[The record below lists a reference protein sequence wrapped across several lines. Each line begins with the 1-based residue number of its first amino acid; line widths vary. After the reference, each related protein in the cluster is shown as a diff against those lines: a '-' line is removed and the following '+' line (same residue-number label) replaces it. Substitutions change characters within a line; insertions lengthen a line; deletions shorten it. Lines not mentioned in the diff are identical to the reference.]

1 MQFSYRSLSS
11 VGVLSMVKCRSVCMG
26 ETLLFRASKWA
37 EGGASRCVT
46 ELGLIL
52 GHQPPQ

>member
-1 MQFSYRSLSS
+1 MQFSYKSLCS
-11 VGVLSMVKCRSVCMG
+11 VGVLSVVKCRPVCVG
-26 ETLLFRASKWA
+26 ETLLFRVTKWA